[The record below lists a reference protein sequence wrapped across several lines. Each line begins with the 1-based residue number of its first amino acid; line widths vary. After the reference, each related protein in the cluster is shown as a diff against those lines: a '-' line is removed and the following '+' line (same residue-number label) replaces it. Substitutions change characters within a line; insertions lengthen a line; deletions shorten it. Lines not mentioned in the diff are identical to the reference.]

1 MATAIAGQARLKR
14 AAERG
19 GRRAGI
25 RAALF
30 LVLAVIAA
38 GATAV
43 FFTRYLDARTAAV
56 RVPTTKVVV
65 AASDIPL
72 AMPLREEALAVVD
85 WPTAS
90 RPDGASSDPRQ
101 LAGRVALTTLL
112 KGEPILEPRL
122 ASSTA
127 GSGLAALLPAG
138 MRALAVRVD
147 DVVGV
152 AGFVHPGDRVDVI
165 VTMKPSDASGVP
177 PVSKIILQGI
187 RVLAVGKDVAD
198 LSSGRDKAL
207 PATVA
212 TLMVDCPQSEKL
224 ALAATKGS
232 ILLALRSRMDVE
244 VVSTPGIAPPVLLTG
259 IALEAPGPARP
270 PPPAPAPAKPQLRA
284 SHRSAQVPRPPAAEP
299 APVQHDVVEILRG
312 DLYEKR
318 DFKGTGK
325 GAGR

>member
-1 MATAIAGQARLKR
+1 MTTAGTAGQARLKR

-19 GRRAGI
+19 GRRAGV
-25 RAALF
+25 RAAVF
-30 LVLAVIAA
+30 LVLAVVAA
-38 GATAV
+38 GATAI

-56 RVPTTKVVV
+56 RVPTVKVVV
-65 AASDIPL
+65 AATDIPM
-72 AMPLREEALAVVD
+72 ATALREEVLKVVD

-90 RPDGASSDPRQ
+90 RPDGAPSDPRQ
-101 LAGRVALTTLL
+101 VAGRVALTTLL
-112 KGEPILEPRL
+112 KGEPVLEPKL
-122 ASSTA
+122 ASTTA
-127 GSGLAALLPAG
+127 GSGLAALLPVG

-152 AGFVHPGDRVDVI
+152 AGFIHPGDHVDVL
-165 VTMKPSDASGVP
+165 VTMKPSDGSGVP

-198 LSSGRDKAL
+198 VSTGRDKAL

-212 TLMVDCPQSEKL
+212 TLMVDSAQSEKL

-244 VVSTPGIAPPVLLTG
+244 EVDTAGMVPPTLLAGVPLEKPNAARPAPPP
-259 IALEAPGPARP
+259 AAKPARRP
-270 PPPAPAPAKPQLRA
+270 SRRTAVAEAKPAAPPPAPAAD
-284 SHRSAQVPRPPAAEP
+284 H
-299 APVQHDVVEILRG
+299 HVVEILRG

-318 DFKGTGK
+318 DFDK
-325 GAGR
+325 GATR